1 MSGRRGVIL
10 ALSASVIVGITA
22 VASIVTSCGAAVSQ
36 PERRVSATLNLPR
49 IPWEGGPAY
58 WSRFAKANAAGWS
71 NPTFFPISVFLGS
84 MQAAE
89 RYKSLGIN
97 TYQAMEHNV
106 STVPLSSVTNTGM
119 FVMAQ
124 QEEWTPAEVGNNPN
138 VVSWFISDECDMG
151 YSDCTPD
158 WNHDNGEYG
167 RLAVQQSCVNKVSA
181 YNDGRF
187 KHANFGNG
195 VARTFWA
202 PKTMGDHIA
211 LMDSVGADKYSY
223 TSPGVDGV
231 LTGSPDWPAGA
242 NPMTSASYGWQVDQM
257 RSFQNPASLKPV
269 WGFVETARPLLD
281 EVGART
287 ITPNQMEGAVWS
299 MIIHEARGISYFT
312 QNNDPACEAGKPCNA
327 AMEVKL
333 IAINGEIKSLAP
345 VLNAQSYQ
353 YDFNNATDTM
363 LKDHDGSAY
372 IFADIGLNQSPGNKT
387 FALPAGVG
395 GTAVTVVGENRT
407 IPVRN
412 GAFTDNF
419 AAEYTHHVYQIPL

>member
-1 MSGRRGVIL
+1 
-10 ALSASVIVGITA
+10 
-22 VASIVTSCGAAVSQ
+22 
-36 PERRVSATLNLPR
+36 
-49 IPWEGGPAY
+49 
-58 WSRFAKANAAGWS
+58 
-71 NPTFFPISVFLGS
+71 
-84 MQAAE
+84 MQAADH
-89 RYKSLGIN
+89 YKSLGIN
-97 TYQAMEHNV
+97 TYEAMEHNV
-106 STVPLSSVTNTGM
+106 STVPLSSVTDTGM

-124 QEEWTPAEVGNNPN
+124 QEEWTPAEVANNPN

-167 RLAVQQSCVNKVSA
+167 RLGVQQSYVNKVSA

-202 PKTMGDHIA
+202 PNTMRGHIA
-211 LMDSVGADKYSY
+211 LMDSVSADKYSY

-231 LTGSPDWPAGA
+231 LTNSPDWPAGA
-242 NPMTSASYGWQVDQM
+242 NPATSASYGWQVNQM
-257 RSFQNPASLKPV
+257 RAFQDPANLKPV
-269 WGFVETARPLLD
+269 WGFVETARPLL
-281 EVGART
+281 EEAGART

-299 MIIHEARGISYFT
+299 MIIHEARGLSYFT
-312 QNNDPACEAGKPCNA
+312 QNNDPACEAGTPCNA
-327 AMEVKL
+327 AIEAKL
-333 IAINGEIKSLAP
+333 IAIDGEIKSLAP
-345 VLNAQSYQ
+345 VLNTQSYQ
-353 YDFNNATDTM
+353 YDFHNATDTM

-387 FALPAGVG
+387 FALPASVA

-407 IPVRN
+407 IPVSN
-412 GAFTDNF
+412 GSFTDNF